1 MKRRE
6 KAEMLNLPQNIEK
19 YICDSISRADDEEEN
34 SMEILEKIFCT
45 AEERPK
51 SNLKSFIKCQKPLL
65 RQIEVGTPEV
75 TG

>member
-6 KAEMLNLPQNIEK
+6 KAETWNLPQNIEK
-19 YICDSISRADDEEEN
+19 YICNSISRADDEEEN

-45 AEERPK
+45 AAEKPK
-51 SNLKSFIKCQKPLL
+51 SNLKSFIKCQKLL
-65 RQIEVGTPEV
+65 LQRVEVGAPEA